1 MISKRRLIVGAGAL
15 ICVAGARPA
24 GAALP
29 PISQAQHEKFMR
41 LAIEQAKRNP
51 AIPSGSVIVKPD
63 TGEVMARGVNNS
75 AENPV
80 MHGEMVC
87 LLDYIRLNGNKG
99 WGDKVIY
106 TTGEPCSMCMSA
118 LVYADIGGV
127 VFGSSLGGI
136 GDRGIDNIAI
146 SAKAVVDA
154 APFYKGLLLGGVLA
168 NETDAL
174 FQACKKN

>member
-1 MISKRRLIVGAGAL
+1 MISKRSLMVGAGAL

-24 GAALP
+24 RAALP
-29 PISQAQHEKFMR
+29 PIPQAQHEKFMR

-51 AIPSGSVIVKPD
+51 VIPSGSVIVKPD

-87 LLDYIRLNGNKG
+87 LLDYVRLHGNKG

-127 VFGSSLGGI
+127 VFGSSLVGI

-146 SAKAVVDA
+146 SARAVVEA

-168 NETDAL
+168 AETDRMFL
-174 FQACKKN
+174 ERQR

>member
-1 MISKRRLIVGAGAL
+1 MISRRAMLISAGAL
-15 ICVAGARPA
+15 SCVAVPRA
-24 GAALP
+24 GRAALP
-29 PISQAQHEKFMR
+29 PIPQAQHEKFMR

-51 AIPSGSVIVKPD
+51 VIPSGSVIVKPD
-63 TGEVMARGVNNS
+63 TGEVVARGVNNS

-87 LLDYIRLNGNKG
+87 LLDYIRLHGNKG

-174 FQACKKN
+174 FQARRRN

>member
-1 MISKRRLIVGAGAL
+1 MISRRAMLISAGAL
-15 ICVAGARPA
+15 SCVAVPRA
-24 GAALP
+24 GRAALP
-29 PISQAQHEKFMR
+29 PIPQAQHEKFMR

-51 AIPSGSVIVKPD
+51 VIPSGSVIVKPD
-63 TGEVMARGVNNS
+63 TGEVVARGVNNS

-87 LLDYIRLNGNKG
+87 LLDYIRLHGNKG

-118 LVYADIGGV
+118 LVYAGIGGV
-127 VFGSSLGGI
+127 VFGSSLVGI
-136 GDRGIDNIAI
+136 GRRGIDNIAI
-146 SAKAVVDA
+146 TARAVVDA

-168 NETDAL
+168 AETDRM
-174 FQACKKN
+174 FMERRRG